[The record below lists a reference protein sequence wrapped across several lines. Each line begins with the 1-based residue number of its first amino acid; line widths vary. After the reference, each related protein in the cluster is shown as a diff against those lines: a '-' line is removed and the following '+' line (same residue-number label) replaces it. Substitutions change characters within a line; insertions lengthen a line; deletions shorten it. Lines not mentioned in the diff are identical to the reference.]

1 MLDRL
6 LLKIPGIGAI
16 IIRNCL
22 FAVAIAL
29 STVGIA
35 YGLASA
41 IVHVWSGEPLEDCVL
56 WILLFASCFIGRAA
70 LECVSD
76 ASIRSF
82 AKKQAS
88 DIRSRYLESLF
99 RLGPSFIGQSS
110 ASISMECVSGVEN
123 IERYLITYLPK
134 ITDIVMIPV
143 VLCIAIYT
151 QDVIS
156 GIVVTVCYP
165 FIMVFMRL
173 IGHNASDEASKRHE
187 GFKRM
192 SGHFVDSL
200 RGIFTLKSFGAD
212 KGYSKKV
219 FEVSEAYRK
228 LTMKTLR
235 IATLSSTVL
244 DIFATCGLA
253 AVAIML
259 GFRMVDGAVAFLPAL
274 IVLILVPEFF
284 KPIKMFAADYHASL
298 EGRSSLGSIFEMIDK
313 SHDEL
318 SRSYA
323 RESFEDQSLIEREI
337 TLWGREVRDADGRTP
352 GIGGDDELAFQDI
365 EFRQS
370 DGSISLHGIDLCI
383 KSGEWIA
390 IVGSSGAGK
399 TTLANLIAGF
409 SSPSNGQIVMGST
422 KMLTL
427 AREEWRERVAYIPQR
442 PYIFHATLRENLSL
456 YNKHASDPE
465 MLDVIARV
473 GLADV
478 VDSLPFGLDTL
489 LGDGQISF
497 SGGELQRM
505 ALARV
510 LLDDKRDVWV
520 LDEPTA
526 HLDIETEYM
535 LKEQMMP
542 FMSGKT
548 VFIVTHRLHW
558 LEDVDRV
565 LTMEDGKV
573 KDFSARAGHDR
584 RERAEKADRNDAVFS
599 DGTHEGVAAC
609 AKADLEGDALDDIA
623 GAPSNASPEHAD
635 ALGTPAKKGSLAGAL
650 SIFIKDNTAQLVASI
665 LLGLAANAFAVGL
678 MFTSGF
684 MISLAASIPLTVL
697 ALHIPSIFVRIFGI
711 GKPCISYVQRLM
723 THDWILRITSTLR
736 SVFFEFLDGL
746 IDRRRD
752 MRLSIGRAL
761 AFFTNTIEGVQN
773 SLIRGILPYMT
784 MVLTAIC
791 VIAVAA
797 VFSMQLACV
806 LAILLSILV
815 LVMPI
820 VSCRRQKVA
829 MRTAREIEDLLLASA
844 EDNVMGLRDW
854 LLSGRE
860 FEFIH
865 HGEQDWIQLN
875 AVKSDMASSARVR
888 LIVFNAVFCLLMIV
902 VLIWAALSFTD
913 PTYPFASPVVGLL
926 GNAPIHD
933 GTPYPANWI
942 AAFVICAI
950 PLAEIFFQ
958 ASEAA
963 LEVEQDLPSMK
974 AISYIDHKLDDH
986 GHRNEG
992 DLAGAKGIVGQEGIS
1007 CEPENPRDLAIR
1019 LDDVSFSYL
1028 GDARTSF
1035 EGSLSIHRGE
1045 HVAII
1050 GKSGAGKSTLLNLI
1064 EGQLTPDSGRITVF
1078 GEDAFGMAKRKR
1090 RVIGVVEQDPYVF
1103 NQSVKENLLIA
1114 KRDASSDEIA
1124 EAFSRVGL
1132 DRRLIDRTG
1141 SFDEVLSEMGSSI
1154 SGGERTRLGLAR
1166 VLLSD
1171 DPIVVLDEPFTGLD
1185 PATEDDM
1192 TDVIFDEFKD
1202 KTLIVVTHHL
1212 RSIERFDR
1220 VILIEDGHIVAD
1232 DEPSALARE
1241 NERFEQLLSFEM
1253 GRS

>member
-6 LLKIPGIGAI
+6 LLKMPGIGAI

-22 FAVAIAL
+22 FAVVIAL
-29 STVGIA
+29 LTVGIA

-41 IVHVWSGEPLEDCVL
+41 IVHVWSGEPLEDCVV

-70 LECVSD
+70 LECASD

-82 AKKQAS
+82 AVKQVV
-88 DIRSRYLESLF
+88 DIRSRYLEALF
-99 RLGPSFIGQSS
+99 RLGPAFIGQAST
-110 ASISMECVSGVEN
+110 SISMECVSGMEN

-134 ITDIVMIPV
+134 ITDIVIIPV

-165 FIMVFMRL
+165 FIMLFMRL

-219 FEVSEAYRK
+219 FEVSEAYRR

-244 DIFATCGLA
+244 DVFATCGLA

-259 GFRMVDGAVAFLPAL
+259 GFRMVDGVVAFLPAL

-284 KPIKMFAADYHASL
+284 KPIKMFASDYHASL
-298 EGRSSLGSIFEMIDK
+298 EGRSSLGSIFEMIDR

-323 RESFEDQSLIEREI
+323 RESFEDQGLIELEI
-337 TLWGREVRDADGRTP
+337 AHWGRGDKGAKGQTSGIEDGDRL
-352 GIGGDDELAFQDI
+352 EFQDV

-390 IVGSSGAGK
+390 IVGPSGAGK

-409 SSPSNGQIVMGST
+409 SSPSNGQIVMGTT

-427 AREEWRERVAYIPQR
+427 AREEWRDRVAYIPQR

-456 YNKHASDPE
+456 YNKHASDAE
-465 MLDVIARV
+465 MLDIIAKV
-473 GLADV
+473 GLAYV
-478 VDSLPFGLDTL
+478 VDALPFGLDTL

-548 VFIVTHRLHW
+548 VFIVTHRMHW
-558 LEDVDRV
+558 IADVDGV
-565 LTMEDGKV
+565 LSMEDGKV
-573 KDFSARAGHDR
+573 KDFSVCAGHHL
-584 RERAEKADRNDAVFS
+584 RERAEKTDRNDAAFS
-599 DGTHEGVAAC
+599 DGAHQGVAAY
-609 AKADLEGDALDDIA
+609 AKFDLKGDASGENADDPLNANLDDSDALDV
-623 GAPSNASPEHAD
+623 SS
-635 ALGTPAKKGSLAGAL
+635 KKGSLIGAI

-723 THDWILRITSTLR
+723 THDWILRITSTMR
-736 SVFFEFLDGL
+736 SVFFEFLDEL
-746 IDRRRD
+746 IDRKRD

-784 MVLTAIC
+784 MVLSAIC

-797 VFSMQLACV
+797 AFSVQLACV

-820 VSCRRQKVA
+820 VSCRRQKVV

-844 EDNVMGLRDW
+844 EDNVLGLRDW
-854 LLSGRE
+854 MLSGRE

-875 AVKSDMASSARVR
+875 AVRSDMANSARVR
-888 LIVFNAVFCLLMIV
+888 LILFNIIFCFLMII

-913 PTYPFASPVVGLL
+913 PSFPFASPAVGLL

-963 LEVEQDLPSMK
+963 LEVERDLPSMK
-974 AISYIDHKLDDH
+974 AISHIDRKLEGYRH
-986 GHRNEG
+986 ANELDSEG
-992 DLAGAKGIVGQEGIS
+992 MKHIIDREGQL
-1007 CEPENPRDLAIR
+1007 CEPEDPRDLAIR

-1028 GDARTSF
+1028 GDDRTSF

-1045 HVAII
+1045 HVAVI

-1064 EGQLTPDSGRITVF
+1064 EGQLMPDSGRVTVF
-1078 GEDAFGMAKRKR
+1078 GEDAVGMAKRKR
-1090 RVIGVVEQDPYVF
+1090 RVIGVVEQDPYIF

-1132 DRRLIDRTG
+1132 DRRLVDGAG
-1141 SFDEVLSEMGSSI
+1141 SLDEVLSVMG
-1154 SGGERTRLGLAR
+1154 
-1166 VLLSD
+1166 
-1171 DPIVVLDEPFTGLD
+1171 
-1185 PATEDDM
+1185 
-1192 TDVIFDEFKD
+1192 
-1202 KTLIVVTHHL
+1202 
-1212 RSIERFDR
+1212 
-1220 VILIEDGHIVAD
+1220 
-1232 DEPSALARE
+1232 
-1241 NERFEQLLSFEM
+1241 
-1253 GRS
+1253 